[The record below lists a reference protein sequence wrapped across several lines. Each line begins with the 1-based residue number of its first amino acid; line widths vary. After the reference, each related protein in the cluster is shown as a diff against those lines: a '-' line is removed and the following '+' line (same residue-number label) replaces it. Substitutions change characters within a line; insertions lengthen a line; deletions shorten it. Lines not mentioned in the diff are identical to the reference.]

1 MFSIGNVWASPLR
14 STSQTPYV
22 RSSLQ
27 MITFAYFSTEFADLN
42 CGVERDFY
50 HDMWHLEDMRLR
62 HFLAWFTLPPINIS
76 HCRIASMTSHF
87 LSAMPLC
94 SISPKISSILR
105 KKKKKFKEKGYRNS
119 LHFPTFV
126 RYRYKVVVVPCIWPL
141 IFGPIQHRLFND
153 DYLNEMGLEWW
164 VTWHQP
170 LPLRRQFLRSW
181 HPRHCKRQ
189 IPSNYLSLFFKKKVY
204 FDWIH
209 WKWSRNNIVKN
220 LTQ

>member
-1 MFSIGNVWASPLR
+1 MFSTGNVWASPLR

-42 CGVERDFY
+42 CSVERDFY
-50 HDMWHLEDMRLR
+50 HDICDTLKIWGWDIFSLDSPFHPSTFHIVELLR
-62 HFLAWFTLPPINIS
+62 WLRIFCLPCRSAQLALKLLFWG
-76 HCRIASMTSHF
+76 
-87 LSAMPLC
+87 
-94 SISPKISSILR
+94 
-105 KKKKKFKEKGYRNS
+105 KKKKFKEKRYRNS
-119 LHFPTFV
+119 LHFPTFG
-126 RYRYKVVVVPCIWPL
+126 RYRYKVVVAPCIWPL

-181 HPRHCKRQ
+181 HPRHCKHQ
-189 IPSNYLSLFFKKKVY
+189 IPSNYLPLFFKKQVY
-204 FDWIH
+204 LDWIH

-220 LTQ
+220 LAQ